1 MTERD
6 VASIADLRPD
16 PENAA
21 ALDLLHQWQSEDA
34 AYDRAA
40 WARLQMLD
48 ANADDATRMIR
59 PACNA
64 CRLLYD
70 ILGQY
75 AGLWRRLAD
84 R

>member
-40 WARLQMLD
+40 WARLTTAIDDNRLGYRARVD
-48 ANADDATRMIR
+48 ASD
-59 PACNA
+59 
-64 CRLLYD
+64 
-70 ILGQY
+70 
-75 AGLWRRLAD
+75 
-84 R
+84 